1 MLKLVLL
8 VVVVFLLVL
17 LSIIV
22 VAVSLL
28 VSLLGEGVGCL
39 DDEGEEALE

>member
-8 VVVVFLLVL
+8 VVVVVLVL
-17 LSIIV
+17 LSIVV